1 MEIKC
6 SKCNIIPEID
16 VFDTIQGVK
25 FICKNKDDKNTN
37 HYGIYSIN
45 NFYKYFIENK
55 DINNILYKF
64 IDEEENNYNKNKNN
78 TIPSISN
85 FIEFTKNFEQMIA
98 KLNKI
103 YEKLKIYFYKIL
115 FIKKLIYKGSEKDED
130 REQKYYSFV
139 NIIKKMEETINY
151 INDSI
156 LIKEEFPKILSNN
169 DINKK
174 INEILRFQGNKS
186 NFNINEFKKDFE
198 YNNSSKNNI
207 CIKKLVKFDN
217 EEIYKG
223 FFIKLNDEMAP
234 ASFIYIYQIKNAF
247 LDFNNYIQIFD
258 NKLNILLTQFISSEK
273 IIQVLQLKDNSILLK
288 IPNKIIIMK
297 IDINKRIINTIQ
309 EIESISKFFI
319 ETLIN
324 DNEISLLLQTNENYC
339 FYKNNKNK
347 EESKYMIKMDKLST
361 KIKGDELFFIDNY
374 NFIAIFRKDIRF
386 YEIEIKNNDLKKLDL
401 IRRKRIATDCTF
413 LFGIQFIG
421 ENKQCVLIGSYQK
434 LLLLSCKYKEI
445 ITIFDYFR
453 IERMYTG
460 FNNECYLCLSDWVS
474 RHKIIRQINIDKDGN
489 IFIEGN
495 NYFEKFDFYNKN
507 GLIDLGDTICYVEDK
522 IND

>member
-25 FICKNKDDKNTN
+25 FICKNKDNKNTN

-115 FIKKLIYKGSEKDED
+115 FIKKLIYKESEKDED

-174 INEILRFQGNKS
+174 INEI
-186 NFNINEFKKDFE
+186 
-198 YNNSSKNNI
+198 
-207 CIKKLVKFDN
+207 
-217 EEIYKG
+217 
-223 FFIKLNDEMAP
+223 
-234 ASFIYIYQIKNAF
+234 
-247 LDFNNYIQIFD
+247 
-258 NKLNILLTQFISSEK
+258 T
-273 IIQVLQLKDNSILLK
+273 
-288 IPNKIIIMK
+288 
-297 IDINKRIINTIQ
+297 
-309 EIESISKFFI
+309 
-319 ETLIN
+319 
-324 DNEISLLLQTNENYC
+324 
-339 FYKNNKNK
+339 
-347 EESKYMIKMDKLST
+347 
-361 KIKGDELFFIDNY
+361 
-374 NFIAIFRKDIRF
+374 
-386 YEIEIKNNDLKKLDL
+386 
-401 IRRKRIATDCTF
+401 
-413 LFGIQFIG
+413 
-421 ENKQCVLIGSYQK
+421 
-434 LLLLSCKYKEI
+434 
-445 ITIFDYFR
+445 
-453 IERMYTG
+453 
-460 FNNECYLCLSDWVS
+460 
-474 RHKIIRQINIDKDGN
+474 
-489 IFIEGN
+489 
-495 NYFEKFDFYNKN
+495 
-507 GLIDLGDTICYVEDK
+507 
-522 IND
+522 